1 MDKITKYANAGGL
14 VAACTCIALLT
25 GLMTVAVICRYVF
38 NAPLLFSDEIS
49 GYLLLGSVFFGLG
62 YTMYVGGHIRV
73 EVVLQRL
80 PAKVQ
85 KSLTEGLRVVFLLY
99 VLLLLA
105 GTTAVVWSYYTKG
118 TEAFTLLR
126 TPLVWP
132 ALVMPIG
139 LIILVLEVIRQISH
153 RSPD

>member
-1 MDKITKYANAGGL
+1 MDKIAKYASGGGL
-14 VAACTCIALLT
+14 AVACAFIALLT
-25 GLMTVAVICRYVF
+25 GLVTVAVISRYAF

-62 YTMYVGGHIRV
+62 YTMRVEGHIRV
-73 EVVLQRL
+73 EMVIRRL

-85 KSLTEGLRVVFLLY
+85 KYLTEWLRVVFLLY

-105 GTTAVVWSYYTKG
+105 GTTVVVWSYYTVG

-132 ALVMPIG
+132 ALLMPIG
-139 LIILVLEVIRQISH
+139 LLILVLEVIRQIRY
-153 RSPD
+153 RSP